1 MSICRS
7 LQLLNA
13 ADVYPRSRG
22 CLPCFWVIL
31 PWKEARSWIPQK
43 EQSLQTFCFLPRLLS
58 STGMVY
64 PWRRNI
70 LQLFFWTCFLPMPPL
85 FFPACT
91 LAAANL
97 WNLHGVV
104 NERTGAFPQLQS
116 HLPSDCI
123 DLRCLTN
130 YEGKHQNLGCP
141 HNLFIILGSDCLVSA
156 IEHIGGQFCRPGSG
170 ATARVL
176 LLTFAFS
183 LRQVFE
189 MQRKW
194 REFAPLLGFIFLLG
208 SQSCVIF
215 LSYFSATVLHRPYF
229 SSLGVT
235 LKIFS

>member
-1 MSICRS
+1 MFVLICLFKPMSICRS

-43 EQSLQTFCFLPRLLS
+43 EQSLQTTGQSLLLS
-58 STGMVY
+58 PPSAVFYWDGLSLEEEYSSAV
-64 PWRRNI
+64 
-70 LQLFFWTCFLPMPPL
+70 FLDMFSSNAPPP
-85 FFPACT
+85 FPACT

-97 WNLHGVV
+97 WNLHGIA

-116 HLPSDCI
+116 HLPRDCI

-141 HNLFIILGSDCLVSA
+141 HNLFIILGSDCPVSA

-194 REFAPLLGFIFLLG
+194 REFAPLLGFTFLLG
-208 SQSCVIF
+208 S
-215 LSYFSATVLHRPYF
+215 
-229 SSLGVT
+229 
-235 LKIFS
+235 